1 MMSKIQ
7 TVMKISAQRRD
18 ARRLYRATAHLDAK
32 TLRDIGITRDD
43 WQRMSFP
50 G

>member
-7 TVMKISAQRRD
+7 TAMRMSAQRRD
-18 ARRLYRATAHLDAK
+18 ARRLYRATFHLDAK
-32 TLRDIGITRDD
+32 TLRDIGIDRDD

-50 G
+50 R